1 LSYTKTA
8 EMIFDLMPLLD
19 NKFIRPIAHQFRT
32 IITPMQIHIMC
43 ILVKGKATM
52 TELSNEMAMSKQQ
65 MTPII
70 DKLVSENFVQRDYD
84 NIDRRMIWISLTSS
98 GLAMLEKV
106 KEKALT
112 LLENQLKC
120 LDQNDLLCLNNALI
134 DLGKII
140 NKIN

>member
-1 LSYTKTA
+1 MSYTKNA
-8 EMIFDLMPLLD
+8 EILFDLIPLLD
-19 NKFIRPIAHQFRT
+19 KKFVRAVDQQFRT
-32 IITPMQIHIMC
+32 ILTSTQANVLASLMER
-43 ILVKGKATM
+43 KATM
-52 TELSNEMAMSKQQ
+52 TELSNEMLMSKQQ